1 MPESVLEAI
10 RMGVWNFEPNT
21 KPLSQVRPTGAL
33 PGSDEKLAVLAE
45 RLRQGM
51 PLWHP
56 EDRISYD
63 DQWE

>member
-1 MPESVLEAI
+1 
-10 RMGVWNFEPNT
+10 MGVWNFEPNT